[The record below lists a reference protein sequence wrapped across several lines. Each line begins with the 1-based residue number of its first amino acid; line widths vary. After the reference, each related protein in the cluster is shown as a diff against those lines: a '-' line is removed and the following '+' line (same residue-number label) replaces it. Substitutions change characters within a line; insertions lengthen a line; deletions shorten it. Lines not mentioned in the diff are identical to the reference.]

1 MIEKLLECWF
11 RASGDLQA
19 IRYYA
24 KKLKKHDVVELIDEL
39 EEELRNIEVIN
50 EQ

>member
-1 MIEKLLECWF
+1 MIGKLLDCWF

-24 KKLKKHDVVELIDEL
+24 AKLKKQDIVDLIDEL
-39 EEELRNIEVIN
+39 EKELRNVEVI
-50 EQ
+50 ES

>member
-1 MIEKLLECWF
+1 MIMKILECWF

-24 KKLKKHDVVELIDEL
+24 KKLKKQDIVDLIDDL
-39 EEELRNIEVIN
+39 EKELRRVEAADGD
-50 EQ
+50 